1 MKKPAIFIH
10 ISVFLLIFAVMSVS
24 AFWPFDSGEKKKAE
38 AKDQPAEKVQT
49 SINVNNEPLDRQSR
63 LTTSFAPVIKNVA
76 PSVVSVITTKSYNSG
91 SQPFPYFD
99 EPQFKRFFP
108 EDMDP
113 QVPQSHRDREIGSGV
128 IVSEDGYIITNNHV
142 IEDADEISIALGGGQ
157 REVSAKIIGIDP
169 KTDLAVLKVEK
180 KGLSA
185 VTFADSDKIEVGD
198 IVLAIG
204 NPFGLSQTVT
214 MGIISALGRD
224 NIGIVQDGY
233 EDFIQTDASIN
244 PGNSGGALIDAEGRV
259 IGINTAIYSQSGGNQ
274 GIGFAVP
281 INFVRSIM
289 EQIIKNGRVIR
300 GYVGISIQPLSKELA
315 EAFKIPEATGA
326 LIGEVTPESPAAK
339 TGLKEGDVIVEL
351 NGSKIGSPHQL
362 RLTIAQTPPNTVVKF
377 RVIRDGKLKEFPVTL
392 QELPEEEEPKET
404 SFERESRDVLDGI
417 EVTDLDTRTRKQ
429 LNIPEKIQGALVK
442 NVVPESSAFD
452 VGIRPGDIIME
463 IDRKPV
469 FDANSALEI
478 SKKVEGDR
486 VVLRIWRNSARYIVL
501 PIHKKAE
508 KTVKEKS

>member
-1 MKKPAIFIH
+1 MKKIFFISGFL
-10 ISVFLLIFAVMSVS
+10 SVFFVLGAN
-24 AFWPFDSGEKKKAE
+24 AFWPFDGEKK
-38 AKDQPAEKVQT
+38 PAEEKPKPVAEKPTTSVQ
-49 SINVNNEPLDRQSR
+49 VNHEPLDRQSR
-63 LTTSFAPVIKNVA
+63 LTTSFAPVIKNIA
-76 PSVVSVITTKSYNSG
+76 PGVVSVITTKNTNTG
-91 SQPFPYFD
+91 SQPFPYFND
-99 EPQFKRFFP
+99 PQFKRFFP
-108 EDMDP
+108 DDMDP
-113 QVPQSHRDREIGSGV
+113 QTPQSHRDREIGSGV
-128 IVSEDGYIITNNHV
+128 IVSADGYIITNNHV
-142 IEDADEISIALGGGQ
+142 IEDAEEITISLGSNE
-157 REVSAKIIGIDP
+157 REVPAKIIGIDP
-169 KTDLAVLKVEK
+169 KTDLAVLKVDRTN
-180 KGLSA
+180 LPA

-326 LIGEVTPESPAAK
+326 LIGEVTPGSPAAEV
-339 TGLKEGDVIVEL
+339 GLKEGDVIVEF
-351 NGSKIGSPHQL
+351 NGEKVTNPHQL
-362 RLTIAQTPPNTVVKF
+362 RLTIAQTKPGVQIRF
-377 RVIRDGKLKEFPVTL
+377 RVIRDGKLKEFPLTL
-392 QELPEEEEPKET
+392 KELPDEEPKKEAVAD
-404 SFERESRDVLDGI
+404 SAGRNMLDGI
-417 EVTDLDTRTRKQ
+417 EVTDLDARTRKQ

-442 NVVPESSAFD
+442 NVAPGSAAFD
-452 VGIRPGDIIME
+452 VGVRPGDIIME
-463 IDRKPV
+463 IDRQAIY
-469 FDANSALEI
+469 DANNALDI
-478 SKKVEGDR
+478 SKKIEGDR
-486 VVLRIWRNSARYIVL
+486 VVLRIWRNNARYVVL
-501 PIHKKAE
+501 PIRKKDA
-508 KTVKEKS
+508 K